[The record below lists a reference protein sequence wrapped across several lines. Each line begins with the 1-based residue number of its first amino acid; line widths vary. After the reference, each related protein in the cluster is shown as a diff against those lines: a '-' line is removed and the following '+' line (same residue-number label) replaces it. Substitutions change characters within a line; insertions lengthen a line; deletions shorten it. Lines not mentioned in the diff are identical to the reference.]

1 MSASEED
8 FKSTIAEYLES
19 LPEQFSRRVF
29 SNPAACLAIFR
40 LLSTVGKQLIMS
52 MLYLESPIKL
62 QEVQQWA
69 RPEHQRTVKSKVHQ
83 LRKLHILV
91 EDRGQV
97 LLNAIFREQL
107 RNALTGG
114 GDFSSFGTPCSDGN
128 VRVPVTLAGLAKYA
142 DERWEKIL
150 HFMVGQSG
158 GETGGVALSES
169 VRRILLESKLME
181 AEGSKGMRITNSGF
195 QFLLQDVGAQVWT
208 VLLQY
213 LRLAEKQEMDVV
225 EVLNFLFQLV
235 SLQLGRGYS
244 TEALTR
250 NQRKML
256 GELADFGLMYLDER
270 GGGRFYP
277 THMVT
282 SLTSAAGAGES
293 AERDGRRPGDSGPLA
308 GDESSS
314 AGRGRA
320 NGSRALAASAKQRS
334 SELLS
339 PSDKGYI
346 VVETNCR
353 VYAYTDSPLQI
364 AILNLFVHLVS
375 RFSNFVTGV
384 LTRSSVRRALSHG
397 ITADQ
402 MIAFLSTHAHP
413 QMQGSTPVLPVTVTD
428 QIRLWEKEKNSLHQT
443 ESFLYREFNGRPAFE
458 RVYRYAQELNVIQW
472 ASMERQL
479 LLVSLQGHAM
489 ISEHTKKVKE
499 QQEKQQRQ
507 QQQRVQQ

>member
-1 MSASEED
+1 
-8 FKSTIAEYLES
+8 YLES
-19 LPEQFSRRVF
+19 LPAQFSKRVF

-69 RPEHQRTVKSKVHQ
+69 RPEHQRTLKSKVHQ

-91 EDRGQV
+91 DERGQV
-97 LLNAIFREQL
+97 LLNAMFREQL

-114 GDFSSFGTPCSDGN
+114 GDFSSFGTPCGEAQG
-128 VRVPVTLAGLAKYA
+128 RGPVTLAWLAKYA

-150 HFMVGQSG
+150 HFMVGQTS

-169 VRRILLESKLME
+169 VRGILLASGLME
-181 AEGSKGMRITNSGF
+181 YGTSSSMLITNSGF
-195 QFLLQDVGAQVWT
+195 QFLLQDAGAQVWT

-213 LRLAEKQEMDVV
+213 LRLAEKEDMDVV
-225 EVLNFLFQLV
+225 EVLHFLFQLV

-244 TEALTR
+244 VEALTL

-270 GGGRFYP
+270 GAGRFYP
-277 THMVT
+277 THMIT
-282 SLTSAAGAGES
+282 SLTSAAGSAES
-293 AERDGRRPGDSGPLA
+293 AARDGRRPGDSGPLA
-308 GDESSS
+308 GDDLAAS
-314 AGRGRA
+314 RR
-320 NGSRALAASAKQRS
+320 SRAGGAHASAASAKQRS
-334 SELLS
+334 SELLA

-364 AILNLFVHLVS
+364 AILNLFVRLVS

-384 LTRSSVRRALSHG
+384 LTRKSVRRALAHG

-413 QMQGSTPVLPVTVTD
+413 QMQGNTPVLPVTVTD
-428 QIRLWEKEKNSLHQT
+428 QIRLWEREKNSLKAT
-443 ESFLYREFNGRPAFE
+443 EAHLMVDLHSQQIFD
-458 RVYRYAQELNVIQW
+458 RVYQRALEVNVILW
-472 ASMERQL
+472 ASVERR
-479 LLVSLQGHAM
+479 LLVVNEQGRAVVTEY
-489 ISEHTKKVKE
+489 IRELKKQHD
-499 QQEKQQRQ
+499 QQRQRQ
-507 QQQRVQQ
+507 QQK